1 MNTSAM
7 IFMLTTFIVV
17 TGATGYFFYLA
28 LTTKPHDEPDSF
40 TENDN
45 VPR

>member
-1 MNTSAM
+1 MNSSALA
-7 IFMLTTFIVV
+7 FMLITYIVV
-17 TGATGYFFYLA
+17 IGATGYFFYLA